1 MPAPPTFK
9 GKLLFQELIIF
20 GLIQILG
27 LWAGIRLLLIV
38 PLVEISETA
47 SFWEFIIGF
56 VLATAL
62 LIIFLR
68 ILKGNLF
75 FRIFFVLVLFF
86 GCFIIFNIFIFDA
99 AALFLAVLVLF
110 LRFIFPKV
118 WLHNLV
124 IGLAAAGIGASFGL
138 SFPPTTILIIIFILS
153 LYDYIAVYKTGHM
166 VVMFRELLA
175 KKVIFAI
182 ILPEKFKGWFADLR
196 KIKSKI
202 GFLFLGTG
210 DIILPLILAVSSLNH
225 SLESAVFV
233 AGGSLIGVVALHILF
248 TTQPKRT
255 PMPALPPLAF
265 FSVLGF
271 LVSLLIK

>member
-1 MPAPPTFK
+1 MPVQQTFK
-9 GKLLFQELIIF
+9 GKLLFQELIVF

-27 LWAGIRLLLIV
+27 LWAGVRLFYKAALAEVRVATSL
-38 PLVEISETA
+38 
-47 SFWEFIIGF
+47 FEFIIAF
-56 VLATAL
+56 AIATL
-62 LIIFLR
+62 LFILFLR

-75 FRIFFVLVLFF
+75 FRILFVSVIFL
-86 GCFIIFNIFIFDA
+86 GCFILFDIFIPDA
-99 AALFLAVLVLF
+99 AAFFLAVLALL

-124 IGLAAAGIGASFGL
+124 ISLAAAGIGASFGL
-138 SFPPTTILIIIFILS
+138 SLPLAAILIIIFILS

-175 KKVIFAI
+175 RKVIFAL
-182 ILPEKFKGWFADLR
+182 ILPEKFKRWFADLR
-196 KIKSKI
+196 KIKSKV

-210 DIILPLILAVSSLNH
+210 DIILPLILAVSSL
-225 SLESAVFV
+225 SYGLESAVFV
-233 AGGSLIGVVALHILF
+233 AGGSLIGVVALHVLF

-255 PMPALPPLAF
+255 PMPALPPIAF

-271 LVSLLIK
+271 LISLLIK